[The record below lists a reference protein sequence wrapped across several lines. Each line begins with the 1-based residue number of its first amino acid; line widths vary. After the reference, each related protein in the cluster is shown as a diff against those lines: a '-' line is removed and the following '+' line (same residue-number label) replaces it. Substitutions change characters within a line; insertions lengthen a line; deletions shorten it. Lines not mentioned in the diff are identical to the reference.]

1 MPVRGSFLGGQL
13 TILGVTWLLSRLPR
27 GLLEC
32 IADLKDPR
40 WVPPFLYSSLALL
53 QPATAVVE
61 VAMARIPLETV
72 PSRLRRPR
80 IYFARWFGIRI
91 RAVP

>member
-1 MPVRGSFLGGQL
+1 MPVRGPFLVGQL
-13 TILGVTWLLSRLPR
+13 TILGVAWLLSRLPR

-32 IADLKDPR
+32 IADLEEPL
-40 WVPPFLYSSLALL
+40 WVLPFLYSSLALL
-53 QPATAVVE
+53 RPATAVVE

-72 PSRLRRPR
+72 PDRLRRPR
-80 IYFARWFGIRI
+80 IYFARWSGIRN